1 MRPHYAAQLSGT
13 WANHLPFLLINQ
25 VAAVL
30 PWHISCTV
38 VCRLTGY
45 LPRYLPT
52 YLLDVPTYR
61 DICVVNLGPDR
72 DMLFWSSAAQV
83 ACYSPNSTAVTLSG
97 SGPSWSLPPGPG
109 SGCNAS
115 CTCRANLP
123 WCTLLLLSQLNPSSL
138 PGPQPDFRISLS
150 PSLSVCLLSL
160 CVQSLPPFRPA
171 VVHTRTCTTSTRFP
185 PIGTCSDLTA
195 TPKQNSG
202 QTPSKPIY
210 LVQTSWSQDR
220 RSRTACLPSH
230 PGPSSSFFLFVSWK
244 RAPRVSLPLHRVYF
258 FSTVTPEITKL
269 SLTRT
274 YSAVALP
281 RVPRALSLIPAAE
294 TCNPQPSPSTI
305 RRPNSAC
312 CSHNRLDITT
322 TIGAL
327 LD

>member
-1 MRPHYAAQLSGT
+1 
-13 WANHLPFLLINQ
+13 
-25 VAAVL
+25 
-30 PWHISCTV
+30 
-38 VCRLTGY
+38 
-45 LPRYLPT
+45 
-52 YLLDVPTYR
+52 
-61 DICVVNLGPDR
+61 
-72 DMLFWSSAAQV
+72 MLFWSSAAQV
-83 ACYSPNSTAVTLSG
+83 ACYSPNSTAVSHFVLVPLVPPSHG

-123 WCTLLLLSQLNPSSL
+123 CARSCSSRNSILARFLALNQTFVSLSLSL
-138 PGPQPDFRISLS
+138 P
-150 PSLSVCLLSL
+150 LSVCLLSL

-202 QTPSKPIY
+202 QTPSKPNY

-244 RAPRVSLPLHRVYF
+244 RAPRVSLALHRVYF
-258 FSTVTPEITKL
+258 FSTVTPEITEL

-274 YSAVALP
+274 YSAVALHTSP
-281 RVPRALSLIPAAE
+281 VLSLLDTRCDVQPA
-294 TCNPQPSPSTI
+294 TFT
-305 RRPNSAC
+305 
-312 CSHNRLDITT
+312 LDHTP
-322 TIGAL
+322 A
-327 LD
+327 